1 MLLVKKLFIISSL
14 IFVLLLALYGVYYF
28 VFQNSASN
36 PVADEKEK
44 ALLSDN
50 SSKKASP
57 TGSRMNVVLSEP
69 ILGATIRNGKLSYYS
84 KRDHVLKEADL
95 DGNNQKVLYDRFS
108 EYPSRILWS
117 PRGET
122 LLYLVE
128 TDGNQRWHHLSLA
141 SGITTPLRPEM
152 SRLVWTNLG
161 ESILYQFTDPVTGK
175 GSLNLSN
182 PDGQNWKKLADFDA
196 GSYFIV
202 PIPQS
207 SVVSFW
213 KRPNGLEQNKLE
225 TINLT
230 GEGRKGLIN
239 NRYGSDFLWSK
250 NGDHVLVGSVTD
262 KGKNEPL
269 IGIANSQGGEFRDLL
284 IPSLVTKI
292 VWSQDNATLF
302 YALPGAFP
310 KEAVLPN
317 DYYSRT
323 YPSKDTFWKMNVI
336 TGKRERLVP
345 LEEMSQ
351 GIDAS
356 DLFLNQDETAL
367 FFQDRVSEKLYRLEL

>member
-1 MLLVKKLFIISSL
+1 MKKLFIISSL
-14 IFVLLLALYGVYYF
+14 IFVLLLILYGVYRF
-28 VFQNSASN
+28 AFQNNASN

-44 ALLSDN
+44 AEAMAKN
-50 SSKKASP
+50 
-57 TGSRMNVVLSEP
+57 EP
-69 ILGATIRNGKLSYYS
+69 ISNQGSNRLSAILQDSVVGATLRNGKIVYYS
-84 KRDHVLKEADL
+84 KRDHALKETDL
-95 DGNNQKVLYDRFS
+95 EGKNQQILS
-108 EYPSRILWS
+108 EKILGTPSRILWS
-117 PRGET
+117 PRGDS
-122 LLYLVE
+122 LLYFTEDVS
-128 TDGNQRWHHLSLA
+128 GARWHFLSIKTA
-141 SGITTPLRPEM
+141 VDVPLRPEM
-152 SRLVWTNLG
+152 SRLAWTNLG
-161 ESILYQFTDPVTGK
+161 DSILYQFTDPVTGK
-175 GSLNLSN
+175 ESLNLSN

-196 GSYFIV
+196 GSYFIT

-207 SVVSFW
+207 SVISFW

-230 GEGRKGLIN
+230 GEGRKLLIN

-292 VWSQDNATLF
+292 VWSQDNAVLF

-310 KEAVLPN
+310 KETILPN

-351 GIDAS
+351 GIDAA

-367 FFQDRVSEKLYRLEL
+367 FFTDRTSEKLYRLEL